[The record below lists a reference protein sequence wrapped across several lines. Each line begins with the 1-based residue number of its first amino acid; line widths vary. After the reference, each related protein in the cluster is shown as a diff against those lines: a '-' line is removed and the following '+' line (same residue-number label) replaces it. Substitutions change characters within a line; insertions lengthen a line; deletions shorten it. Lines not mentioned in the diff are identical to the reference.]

1 MRYIG
6 TAFGIL
12 LLLGISTFFLFQKN
26 THQDLVLVQETEH
39 GLFYSPAADSETI
52 QMIRILALEFDAHYT
67 RLATMFH
74 FETERKIPVHVYP
87 DYEAFRKMIGRDTEG
102 TYDARDKTIKVYT
115 PVNLDNP
122 NTRKAF
128 TDQITHELV
137 HAVIQ
142 QINPK
147 VGRTKWLDE
156 GTAYYAANQFEAE
169 LQSKLMAGSA
179 FLDFPDLEQFQR
191 PDYFNQAGGAAY
203 FYSGT
208 LIDYILDEYGTDAL
222 NEIIRKPNR
231 MEKILNTSLEELYDG
246 WKNRLQNLEND

>member
-1 MRYIG
+1 MRYKG
-6 TAFGIL
+6 AALGVL
-12 LLLGISTFFLFQKN
+12 LLLGISAFFLFPKN
-26 THQDLVLVQETEH
+26 THKDLILIQETEH
-39 GLFYSPAADSETI
+39 GLFYSPTNDSETT
-52 QMIRILALEFDAHYT
+52 QMIDILALEFDAHYT
-67 RLATMFH
+67 RLSTMFH
-74 FETERKIPVHVYP
+74 FESERKLPVHVYP

-115 PVNLDNP
+115 PVNLENP

-142 QINPK
+142 QVNPE

-156 GTAYYAANQFEAE
+156 GTAYYASNQFEAE
-169 LQSKLMAGSA
+169 FESKLLFGSA
-179 FLDFPDLEQFQR
+179 FLDFPDLEQFQQS
-191 PDYFNQAGGAAY
+191 DYFNKAGGAAY

-208 LIDYILDEYGTDAL
+208 LIDYIIDEYGLDAL

-231 MEKILNTSLEELYDG
+231 MEKILNTSLEELYAE
-246 WKNRLQNLEND
+246 WKSRLQNPED